1 LKNESIGNGYI
12 KGPRATGY
20 EVVRKARKI
29 YVCEGAMIDVDT
41 ASEGVEISPA
51 TGGAILEGYSEN
63 CESEIA
69 SGALYIASNYVGDN
83 AMELFNK
90 YRYTF
95 RTCLA
100 CATHYKI
107 VDTNKE

>member
-1 LKNESIGNGYI
+1 MINESIGYGYTQ
-12 KGPRATGY
+12 GPRGTGY
-20 EVVRKARKI
+20 EIVRKARKP
-29 YVCEGAMIDVDT
+29 YMCEGAMIDADT
-41 ASEGVEISPA
+41 ASDGVEISPA
-51 TGGAILEGYSEN
+51 TGGEIFEGHSEN

-69 SGALYIASNYVGDN
+69 SGALYVASNYVGGN
-83 AMELFNK
+83 AMELFDK

-107 VDTNKE
+107 IDTNKE

>member
-1 LKNESIGNGYI
+1 LTNDSIGNGYI
-12 KGPRATGY
+12 KGFRATGY
-20 EVVRKARKI
+20 EVVRKARKN

-41 ASEGVEISPA
+41 ASEGFEISPA
-51 TGGAILEGYSEN
+51 TGGAVFEGYSEN

-69 SGALYIASNYVGDN
+69 SGALYVASNYVGDN
-83 AMELFNK
+83 AMELFDK

-100 CATHYKI
+100 CATHYKVI
-107 VDTNKE
+107 DRSKE

>member
-1 LKNESIGNGYI
+1 MSDSIGNGYI
-12 KGPRATGY
+12 QGPRATGY
-20 EVVRKARKI
+20 EVVRRARKN

-51 TGGAILEGYSEN
+51 TGGAIFDGYSEN

-69 SGALYIASNYVGDN
+69 SGALYVASDYVGDN
-83 AMELFNK
+83 AKELFDK

-107 VDTNKE
+107 IGTNKE

>member
-1 LKNESIGNGYI
+1 MSDSIGNGYI
-12 KGPRATGY
+12 KGTRATGY

-29 YVCEGAMIDVDT
+29 YVCEGAMIDADT
-41 ASEGVEISPA
+41 ASEEVEISPA
-51 TGGAILEGYSEN
+51 TGGEIFEGHSEN

-69 SGALYIASNYVGDN
+69 SGALYVASNYVGGN
-83 AMELFNK
+83 AMELFDK

-107 VDTNKE
+107 IDTNKK